1 MRTSTTAITL
11 AAVVTLAAGCGSSG
25 QEPAA
30 APQATASA
38 VAGGTSL
45 KGICPDT
52 ISIQLSWFPEAE
64 YGGIYQ
70 LIGPGGTLNPK
81 TGAYSGPLGDTGVNV
96 EVRAGGP
103 LTGNDQVTAQLYK
116 DDSLFMGMLAT
127 DEAIQNSAKQ
137 PTVAVMSYFDKD
149 PQILMYNPEKYRFA
163 SIADIG
169 KTNTTVLYFE
179 GSTYMDY
186 LVGSGQLKKTQV
198 DGSYQGSADR
208 WVSSDGGVV
217 QSGLASS
224 EPYKYLKETRGW
236 DKPVGTLLVYDA
248 GYVNY
253 ASALSM
259 RPEMVTKYDAC
270 LKKFVPM
277 VQRAWAD
284 YLKNPAPIGDK
295 ITEMNQEIGEFW
307 QTSAGLNAA
316 AVKTI
321 LDRKLAVGDATGTI
335 GRFDEARVQKMI
347 DILKPIFTAQNKPIK
362 DGLKPSDLF
371 TNAYVQPGIG
381 L

>member
-1 MRTSTTAITL
+1 VIAI
-11 AAVVTLAAGCGSSG
+11 AAVMTLAAGCGASEE
-25 QEPAA
+25 EPAA
-30 APQATASA
+30 AAPAATTSA
-38 VAGGTSL
+38 VTNGVSL

-64 YGGIYQ
+64 YGGVYQ
-70 LIGPGGTLNPK
+70 LIGTGGTLNAK
-81 TGAYSGPLGDTGVNV
+81 TGVYKGPLGDTGVNV

-127 DEAIQNSAKQ
+127 DEAIQNSKKQ

-149 PQILMYNPEKYRFA
+149 PQILMYNPDKFKFT

-169 KTNTTVLYFE
+169 KTDTTVLYFE

-186 LVGSGQLKKTQV
+186 LVGSGMLKKSQV

-217 QSGLASS
+217 QSGLASA
-224 EPYKYLKETRGW
+224 EPYKYEKETRGW
-236 DKPVGTLLVYDA
+236 DKAVGTLLVYDA

-277 VQRAWAD
+277 VQRAWTG